1 MASGCVVIASKI
13 ENNVELIDHFEN
25 GVLFDLELD
34 NLIDVMDKIDSDHDL
49 QNKLSKN
56 STKKVQENN
65 SLKIIL
71 DKEYE
76 IYTNISKY
84 RE

>member
-13 ENNVELIDHFEN
+13 ENNVELIEHFKN

-34 NLIDVMDKIDSDHDL
+34 NLVDVMHKIDSDHDL
-49 QNKLSKN
+49 QKKLSKN
-56 STKKVQENN
+56 STKRVQENN

-84 RE
+84 